1 MARFNEGDLVDF
13 KPNDREI
20 LKSEFFFSPLE
31 IQLKYKK
38 KFWKEKSVEWPVHTW
53 AMAQH

>member
-1 MARFNEGDLVDF
+1 
-13 KPNDREI
+13 
-20 LKSEFFFSPLE
+20 LE